1 MLEGEGYPDTQHA
14 IATLEYCE
22 QQQQQ
27 QEEQEEEEEEEE
39 EEQEETMYARVRKR
53 RRFR

>member
-22 QQQQQ
+22 QQQQ
-27 QEEQEEEEEEEE
+27 EEEEQEE